1 MGYSLSEKDHFL
13 VLATD
18 GIFDVLSNQEVVDL
32 ALRHCHDAEEAAKNI
47 VRTAYKKGSEDNL
60 TVLVIQFGWADANAA
75 KYKTALAGGA
85 RTMIDSDLGPG
96 PGGSLAP
103 AAVDD
108 TDMFG

>member
-1 MGYSLSEKDHFL
+1 MGSEKDHFL

-32 ALRHCHDAEEAAKNI
+32 ALKHCHDAEEAAKNI

-60 TVLVIQFGWADANAA
+60 TVLVIQFGWADKSVV
-75 KYKTALAGGA
+75 KYK
-85 RTMIDSDLGPG
+85 
-96 PGGSLAP
+96 GGSAQGVRAVLSDADNLGKKMSVAP

-108 TDMFG
+108 DMNMFG